1 MPRDRAHRSVTE
13 PCHEQSGIGFT
24 LRAAAVH
31 FPGRTALEGLD
42 LRIDPGAK
50 VALIGPSG
58 AGKTTLLRLLA
69 GTVQP
74 SEGQLSDTTGL
85 PQKSRLSCTGF
96 IHQDHAL
103 VPVLRVL
110 QNVLAGRLGRFGS
123 LKGLRSVYFPSKAE
137 IEEVHQTLMRVGIGE
152 LLYHR
157 TDRLSGGERQR
168 VAIAR
173 ALYQEPRVF
182 LCDEPVAS
190 LDPARSRD
198 VVQLLIDLAG
208 ESGAT
213 LVTSLHDERLASKYF
228 DRVIGLRAGR
238 VVLDST
244 REEGRGHTA
253 LSAAALEELYGLDH
267 APRTM
272 P

>member
-1 MPRDRAHRSVTE
+1 MNFRGDE
-13 PCHEQSGIGFT
+13 PGGIGFE
-24 LRAAAVH
+24 LRGASVQFAEKAALV
-31 FPGRTALEGLD
+31 D
-42 LRIDPGAK
+42 LNLHLQPGAK

-58 AGKTTLLRLLA
+58 AGKTTFLRLLA
-69 GTVQP
+69 GSIELTG
-74 SEGQLSDTTGL
+74 GQLQPTGDL
-85 PQKSRLSCTGF
+85 APRDRLRRTGF

-123 LKGLRSVYFPSKAE
+123 LKGLRSVYFPKRDA
-137 IEEVHQTLMRVGIGE
+137 IEEVHRTLTRVGIGD
-152 LLYHR
+152 LLYQR
-157 TDRLSGGERQR
+157 TDRLSGGEQQR

-173 ALYQEPRVF
+173 ALYQEPRVL

-198 VVQLLIDLAG
+198 VTQLLTELSD

-213 LVTSLHDERLASKYF
+213 LVTSLHDERRADQYF

-238 VVLDST
+238 VFLDSA
-244 REEGRGHTA
+244 RGADGEHAALNRTA
-253 LSAAALEELYGLDH
+253 LDELYGLDER
-267 APRTM
+267 PGENR
-272 P
+272 

>member
-1 MPRDRAHRSVTE
+1 MTREPRKTDSE
-13 PCHEQSGIGFT
+13 PSRPPGGIGFGLQGAT
-24 LRAAAVH
+24 VRFSGKV
-31 FPGRTALEGLD
+31 ALESLD
-42 LRIDPGAK
+42 LQLEPGAK

-69 GTVQP
+69 GTAEP
-74 SEGQLSDTTGL
+74 NEGDLRFTGGLSARD
-85 PQKSRLSCTGF
+85 RLSCTGF

-110 QNVLAGRLGRFGS
+110 QNVLAGRLGRYGS
-123 LKGLRSVYFPSKAE
+123 LQGLRSVYFPSRE
-137 IEEVHQTLMRVGIGE
+137 SIEAVHRTLTRVGIGE
-152 LLYHR
+152 LLYQR
-157 TDRLSGGERQR
+157 TDRLSGGEQQR

-173 ALYQEPRVF
+173 ALYQEPRVL

-190 LDPARSRD
+190 LDPSRSRD
-198 VVQLLIDLAG
+198 VVQLLIELAT

-213 LVTSLHDERLASKYF
+213 LVTSLHDERLAAQFF
-228 DRVIGLRAGR
+228 DRVIGLRSGR

-244 REEGRGHTA
+244 RDSAGEHPA
-253 LSAAALEELYGLDH
+253 LSPAALEALFGLD
-267 APRTM
+267 ALPGET

>member
-1 MPRDRAHRSVTE
+1 MTQ
-13 PCHEQSGIGFT
+13 PCHQMSGIGFELQGAT
-24 LRAAAVH
+24 VR

-42 LRIDPGAK
+42 LQVESGAK

-69 GTVQP
+69 GTVQAD
-74 SEGQLSDTTGL
+74 EGRLIDTSGGAV
-85 PQKSRLSCTGF
+85 KDRLSCTGF

-123 LKGLRSVYFPSKAE
+123 LKGLRSVYFPSKDQ
-137 IEEVHQTLMRVGIGE
+137 IDEVHRTLTRVGIGD

-157 TDRLSGGERQR
+157 TDRLSGGEQQR

-173 ALYQEPRVF
+173 ALYQEPRIL

-198 VVQLLIDLAG
+198 VVKLLIDLAD

-213 LVTSLHDERLASKYF
+213 LITSLHDERLAAQYF
-228 DRVIGLRAGR
+228 DRVIGLRGGR
-238 VVLDST
+238 IALDST
-244 REEGRGHTA
+244 RDNGAEHTA
-253 LSAAALEELYGLDH
+253 LSTGALDELYGLDH
-267 APRTM
+267 GPRAK